1 MAHGPNL
8 MTATS
13 IQTNIARPSTAN
25 QLADDQARYRDGF
38 AVAAQLAGA
47 LGQPHGLDAVPE
59 VGSRLGRANPSE
71 IVQRFWKIGR
81 EAQSLG
87 VMWDRLRGQV
97 LGA

>member
-38 AVAAQLAGA
+38 AVAGGERHPLLAIPPE
-47 LGQPHGLDAVPE
+47 LAVGGYLPR
-59 VGSRLGRANPSE
+59 G
-71 IVQRFWKIGR
+71 
-81 EAQSLG
+81 
-87 VMWDRLRGQV
+87 LRGRNRV
-97 LGA
+97 HDRASLSRECTGWTSRYSGRSGRP